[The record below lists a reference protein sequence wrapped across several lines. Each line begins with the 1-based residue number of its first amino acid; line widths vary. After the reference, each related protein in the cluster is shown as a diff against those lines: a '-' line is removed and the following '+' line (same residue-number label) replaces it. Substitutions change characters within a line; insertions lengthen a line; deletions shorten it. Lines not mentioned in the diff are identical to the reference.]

1 MIMSMS
7 KKSEIG
13 GRNSG
18 RQGGAIVPGASG
30 SSTSEGPAERLSTG
44 LSVEDVTVDRIA
56 SESNIGELITGPPT
70 DGVTIVKSS
79 EARDSSVAA
88 GGGDRDRGGETDLDD
103 SAESMDTMIEE
114 EGWGSE
120 NFYTPNTKSKGKRK
134 RSSPIDYVVIE
145 DDTSEDEIRGARP
158 KNSRRRF
165 VSPAAPT
172 SGGGMSLRS
181 GMSKALSPKNKG
193 LGYRRNEL
201 ENSNIEDSIVKESES
216 QSSPLSGA
224 AMREKLESRSSKTIE
239 KSAIK
244 CLKNLDAI
252 RIKSKKLQGILSG
265 IMKQDFEYL
274 KVVVQVLAARTEA
287 KGDPQFL
294 RSHNA
299 ELEAQLRASISEE
312 IRLKEDIGLRDKKI
326 KDLHSEI
333 SSLKERMGSGPSSS
347 EVGGERGSY
356 GEQRGKRGSKR
367 VVGARRATGTNR
379 EDGESK
385 AESRLN
391 ADGSPTAVDLKRR
404 MDAFMRIDE
413 NFMDQLKVLCEQS
426 KQTAGRSSSAD
437 GGKDGRERERH
448 GTTGKGRGA
457 RPSDE
462 GTGTDGDKWTLVS
475 KRGKD
480 RRNARVEPRDLYGR
494 RPKEKEKEGVQRPR
508 TDRPPGV
515 DPRSMNRRRRPPP
528 MAAVSLRRS
537 EEGTTYA
544 EILRRARNEV
554 SLNELGIENP
564 KIRRAMN
571 GGLIIEIPGDDG
583 ASKADNL
590 AERLRTVIG
599 GVAVVAR
606 PKAKAEAL
614 LIGLDESVTPAEVTS
629 IVAKIGGS
637 NEGDIKVGPIRPMAN
652 GLSTIW
658 IQGPVEVINRVTE
671 TQRVTIGWS
680 VVKVVALRSKPMQ
693 CYKCWRLG
701 HARGTCKATVDRGQS
716 CFRCGQDGHQSREC
730 RKPFHCTLCAEDGK
744 DSAHRIGTLGC
755 INSLGIRR

>member
-1 MIMSMS
+1 MIMSMN

-18 RQGGAIVPGASG
+18 RQGGATVPGASG
-30 SSTSEGPAERLSTG
+30 SSTSEGLAEGLSTG
-44 LSVEDVTVDRIA
+44 LSVEDVTVDRTA
-56 SESNIGELITGPPT
+56 SESNIRELITGLPT
-70 DGVTIVKSS
+70 DGATVAKSS
-79 EARDSSVAA
+79 EARDSSAA
-88 GGGDRDRGGETDLDD
+88 VGGGDRDRGGETDLDD

-120 NFYTPNTKSKGKRK
+120 KFYTPNTKSKGKRK
-134 RSSPIDYVVIE
+134 RSPPIDYVVIE

-165 VSPAAPT
+165 VSPATST
-172 SGGGMSLRS
+172 SGGKMSLRS
-181 GMSKALSPKNKG
+181 DTSKALSPKNEG
-193 LGYRRNEL
+193 
-201 ENSNIEDSIVKESES
+201 SIVKEIGS
-216 QSSPLSGA
+216 QSSPLSEA

-244 CLKNLDAI
+244 CLNNLDAI
-252 RIKSKKLQGILSG
+252 RIKSKKFQGILSG

-274 KVVVQVLAARTEA
+274 KEVVRVLVARTEA

-294 RSHNA
+294 RSRNA

-312 IRLKEDIGLRDKKI
+312 TRLKEDIRLRDKKI
-326 KDLHSEI
+326 KDLHLEI

-367 VVGARRATGTNR
+367 VVGARRVTGTNK
-379 EDGESK
+379 EDGGSK
-385 AESRLN
+385 TEPRLVE
-391 ADGSPTAVDLKRR
+391 DGSPTAVDLKRR
-404 MDAFMRIDE
+404 MDAFMQIDE

-426 KQTAGRSSSAD
+426 RQTAGRSSCVD
-437 GGKDGRERERH
+437 GGKDGRERERY

-494 RPKEKEKEGVQRPR
+494 RPKEKEKEGAQRPR
-508 TDRPPGV
+508 TDRPLGA
-515 DPRSMNRRRRPPP
+515 DPRSMDRRRRPPP

-658 IQGPVEVINRVTE
+658 IQGPVEVINKVTE
-671 TQRVTIGWS
+671 TQRVTIG
-680 VVKVVALRSKPMQ
+680 
-693 CYKCWRLG
+693 
-701 HARGTCKATVDRGQS
+701 
-716 CFRCGQDGHQSREC
+716 
-730 RKPFHCTLCAEDGK
+730 
-744 DSAHRIGTLGC
+744 
-755 INSLGIRR
+755 